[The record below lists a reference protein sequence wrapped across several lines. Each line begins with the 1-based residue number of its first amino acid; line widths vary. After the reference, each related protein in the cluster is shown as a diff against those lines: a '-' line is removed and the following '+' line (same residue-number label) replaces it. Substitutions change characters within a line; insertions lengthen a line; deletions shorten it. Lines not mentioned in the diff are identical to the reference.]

1 MCNFNNFS
9 IHSKLLLSLIQKRG
23 PIAKNEL
30 FLIANMTLST
40 LQRSIKPLIDEE
52 LIIESAIGESTGGRK
67 PTLYDINP
75 EKFYIIGIDISRT
88 YIRLIVTNL
97 NLSSIFAEKVL
108 PISAPKESAGLIS
121 DTIIEVLTHLSIP
134 KPNVI
139 GVGIGT
145 VGPLDREKGLILN
158 PRNFP
163 SEEWINFPIKA
174 EIQQKLD
181 LPVFIDN
188 GANSAVLAEHLF
200 GAGKAFQSV
209 AYFNLGI
216 GIRTG
221 VLSSGTLIR
230 TAADSE
236 DSFGHMVIDMDGD
249 KCSCGNYGC
258 VECYCSID
266 VIKNNFVSKVKMG
279 RNLNS
284 TKSIDEITYIDI
296 CEMADN
302 GDELAKEVIT
312 NSASVF
318 GLALANYIN
327 LLNPELV
334 ILSGPLINYSS
345 LFYNVA
351 AKAASKRF
359 YLKDRS
365 KIIFSRGGKFQT
377 NSMAL
382 GSAAMVIEELLSK

>member
-1 MCNFNNFS
+1 MNIFNNFS
-9 IHSKLLLSLIQKRG
+9 EHSKLLLSLIQKRG
-23 PIAKNEL
+23 PISKSEL
-30 FLIANMTLST
+30 LLITNMTLST

-52 LIIESAIGESTGGRK
+52 FIIESAIGESTGGRK
-67 PTLYDINP
+67 PALYDINP
-75 EKFYIIGIDISRT
+75 ESFYVIGIDISRT
-88 YIRLIVTNL
+88 YTRIVITNL
-97 NLSSIFAEKVL
+97 NLSNILAEKVL
-108 PISAPKESAGLIS
+108 PISSPLESIRQIS
-121 DTIIEVLTHLSIP
+121 DAIVEMLHNLSIS
-134 KPNVI
+134 KQNVLGI
-139 GVGIGT
+139 GIGT
-145 VGPLDREKGLILN
+145 VGPLDREKGIILN

-163 SEEWINFPIKA
+163 SNEWINFPIKTYV
-174 EIQQKLD
+174 EQELN

-200 GAGKAFQSV
+200 GAGKDFQSV

-221 VLSSGTLIR
+221 IVSSGSLIR
-230 TAADSE
+230 TSADSE

-266 VIKNNFVSKVKMG
+266 AIKNKFITKVKMG
-279 RNLNS
+279 RTFNS
-284 TKSIDEITYIDI
+284 PKSLDQINFIDI
-296 CEMADN
+296 CKMAEN
-302 GDELAKEVIT
+302 GDELAKEVVT

-327 LLNPELV
+327 LLNPQLI
-334 ILSGPLINYSS
+334 ILSGPLINYCS

-351 AKAASKRF
+351 TTTASKRF

-365 KIIFSRGGKFQT
+365 KITFSKGGKFQT

-382 GSAAMVIEELLSK
+382 GSAAMVVEELLSK